1 MVHKKLLIL
10 YSLKFLFFFD
20 MSILKEGKAVG
31 LCSDHAGYQLK
42 CIIEGYLESQG
53 VVAKDFGTNSEE
65 SCDYPDFAHP
75 CAAAVEAGIVYP
87 AIAMCG
93 SGNGIAMTL
102 NKHQGVRAA
111 ICWTVELAK
120 LARAHNDANALVLPA
135 RFIPAEEALAI
146 VDAFLAT
153 PFDGGRHERRIAKIP
168 VQ

>member
-1 MVHKKLLIL
+1 
-10 YSLKFLFFFD
+10 

-120 LARAHNDANALVLPA
+120 LARAHNDANVLA
-135 RFIPAEEALAI
+135 M
-146 VDAFLAT
+146 
-153 PFDGGRHERRIAKIP
+153 GGRVIGFGPAGEIVRVWVTTDFSHEARHQRRIDKMMALENK
-168 VQ
+168 